1 MTARGTRLEHFL
13 TAHWVLVLAALL
25 IVAFGFLSACAS
37 PGPYRTDKDPQHQI
51 VEHFDADG
59 YDVGYVEFDEQGWF
73 WMPDNGTDD
82 IGHREQVLK
91 VQDMIVEAAQYEPSK
106 RTAKAIILVAFVHG
120 WQNNA
125 DPDRQNNTQEF
136 KGMLANLA
144 KEERAKNPYPR
155 KVVGVYIGWPGLSA
169 DVQPL
174 QDMSFYSRKN
184 TGDRVGYYGGVTEVL
199 SRLESLNDSINES
212 LPKGATPSFYV
223 VVGHS
228 FGAQVV
234 YDSLM
239 QVVTQRVA
247 ERKVTKYLE
256 APSPGMRAALAPN
269 LKQGRE
275 PPPGGEA
282 LQPFGDLVVLIN
294 PAFEGER
301 YFNLKTFTEQF
312 VYPTEQRPVLAIF
325 CSETDVDTRTFFPIG
340 RFVSTFFDRYRDD
353 SLGSLQHESNLHT
366 IPWTDEFVTHQLV
379 TLDEYVKAGGTPP
392 PADAPWN
399 ETTRVGPW
407 NSGAAVLYPKPGA
420 TGPWTP
426 FYVVKVDKVLIDG
439 HTDIWRE
446 PFMDFLERFI
456 EHTEKKTVGE
466 VSHRIIRV
474 SHAPDGPAA
483 KQEP

>member
-1 MTARGTRLEHFL
+1 MDNFL
-13 TAHWVLVLAALL
+13 TAHWVSVLVALA
-25 IVAFGFLSACAS
+25 IIAFGLFSGCAS
-37 PGPYRTDKDPQHQI
+37 PGPFRTDKDPQHPI
-51 VEHFDADG
+51 VENFDGDG

-73 WMPDNGTDD
+73 WMPQNGPDD

-91 VQDMIVEAAQYEPSK
+91 VQDMIVNAAQYEPSK

-144 KEERAKNPYPR
+144 KEERARNPQGPR

-169 DVQPL
+169 DRQPA
-174 QDMSFYSRKN
+174 QDMSFYSRKDA
-184 TGDRVGYYGGVTEVL
+184 GDRVGYYGGVTEVL

-212 LPKGATPSFYV
+212 LSKGSIPSFYV

-239 QVVTQRVA
+239 AVVTQRVA
-247 ERKVTKYLE
+247 ERRMTKYME
-256 APSPGMRAALAPN
+256 APSPALRAAFAPN

-275 PPPGGEA
+275 PPPRGEP

-301 YFNLKTFTEQF
+301 YFNLKTFTEEF
-312 VYPTEQRPVLAIF
+312 DYPPEQRPVLAIF
-325 CSETDVDTRTFFPIG
+325 CSETDVDTRVFFPIG
-340 RFVSTFFDRYRDD
+340 RFFSTFFNRYRDD
-353 SLGSLQHESNLHT
+353 PLGSLQHESNLHT

-379 TLDEYVKAGGTPP
+379 TLDEYVKSGKTPP
-392 PADAPWN
+392 PTDVPWN
-399 ETTRVGPW
+399 ATTRREPW
-407 NSGAAVLYPKPGA
+407 NSGAAILFPT
-420 TGPWTP
+420 TGPEDPWTP
-426 FYVVKVDKVLIDG
+426 FYVVKVDKMLIDG

-446 PFMDFLERFI
+446 PFMDFLESFI
-456 EHTEKKTVGE
+456 AHTEKKTVGE

-474 SHAPDGPAA
+474 SHGPETPAA
-483 KQEP
+483 KPEN

>member
-1 MTARGTRLEHFL
+1 MVHFL
-13 TAHWVLVLAALL
+13 TDHWIIVLAALA
-25 IVAFGFLSACAS
+25 IVAFGVLSGCAS
-37 PGPYRTDKDPQHQI
+37 PGPYRTDAPGHPI
-51 VEHFDADG
+51 VEHFDAEG

-73 WMPDNGTDD
+73 WMPDNGKDD

-91 VQDMIVEAAQYEPSK
+91 VQDMIAGAAQLDPSRK
-106 RTAKAIILVAFVHG
+106 TAKAIILVAFVHG

-144 KEERAKNPYPR
+144 KEERARDPLAPR
-155 KVVGVYIGWPGLSA
+155 RIVGVYIGWPGLSA
-169 DVQPL
+169 DVQPF

-184 TGDRVGYYGGVTEVL
+184 AGDRVGYYGGVTEVL

-212 LPKGATPSFYV
+212 LPKGDIPSFYV

-256 APSPGMRAALAPN
+256 APSPAMRAALAPN

-275 PPPGGEA
+275 SPPAGEP

-301 YFNLKTFTEQF
+301 YFNLKTFTEEF
-312 VYPTEQRPVLAIF
+312 VYPTDQRPVLAIF
-325 CSETDVDTRTFFPIG
+325 CSETDVDTRVYFPIG
-340 RFVSTFFDRYRDD
+340 RYVSTFFDRYRDD

-379 TLDEYVKAGGTPP
+379 TLDEYVKSGGTPP
-392 PADAPWN
+392 PTDAPWN
-399 ETTRVGPW
+399 ETTRREPW
-407 NSGAAVLYPKPGA
+407 NSGAAILYPTTGPGS
-420 TGPWTP
+420 PWTP

-446 PFMDFLERFI
+446 PFMDFLEKFI
-456 EHTEKKTVGE
+456 SHTEKKTVGE
-466 VSHRIIRV
+466 VSHRVIRV
-474 SHAPDGPAA
+474 SHGVEGPAA
-483 KQEP
+483 KPDT